1 MTEKLKIL
9 PPFDR
14 LWQNCDPFAAAEQL
28 AGEEYRRVKSRR
40 TFRFEIDHR
49 GYFAKVHRG
58 VGWREIWKN
67 LLQGKQ
73 PVLGAG
79 NEFRAVELLSGLGVD
94 TMTVAAY
101 GERGRNPARRESFLI
116 TEELAGMESL
126 EDYCARWRAE
136 PPAFRHKRLLLTSL
150 ARTARAMHE
159 HGLNHR
165 DCYLCHF
172 LLDLARWRDGAGE
185 ARLHVIDLH
194 RAQIRRKVPYRYRV
208 KDVAGLY
215 FSSMDACLTGNDCRR
230 FIELYS
236 GKPWRECLRTE
247 GGFWRDVAHT
257 ARKLYR
263 KEFGR
268 NPPDPR

>member
-1 MTEKLKIL
+1 MKEQLKIL

-14 LWQNCDPFAAAEQL
+14 LWQNTDPFAAADEL

-40 TFRFEIDHR
+40 TFRFEVEGR
-49 GYFAKVHRG
+49 GYFAKIHRG

-67 LLQGKQ
+67 LLQGKA

-79 NEFRAVELLSGLGVD
+79 NEFRAVTLLTGLGVD

-101 GERGRNPARRESFLI
+101 GERGRNPARRQSFLI

-126 EDYCARWRAE
+126 EDHCRRWRE
-136 PPAFRHKRLLLTSL
+136 QPPAFRHKRALLAAL
-150 ARTARAMHE
+150 ARTARLMHE
-159 HGLNHR
+159 NGLNHR

-172 LLDLARWRDGAGE
+172 LLDLARWDGGNGPAH
-185 ARLHVIDLH
+185 LHVIDLH
-194 RAQIRRKVPYRYRV
+194 RSQLRRQVPYRYLV

-215 FSSMDACLTGNDCRR
+215 FSSLDAGLTRNDCRR
-230 FIELYS
+230 FIALYR
-236 GKPWRECLRTE
+236 GKPWRECMAGE
-247 GGFWRDVAHT
+247 AGFWRDVERT
-257 ARKLYR
+257 AYKLYA

-268 NPPDPR
+268 TPPAPR